1 MGSKKLPVLREL
13 NFVASKKPKT
23 VDRELHMK
31 SKTFKKTRLATSL
44 SLVLGVG
51 VVMPASRMTRRN
63 RTHKKPKK
71 KLK

>member
-1 MGSKKLPVLREL
+1 
-13 NFVASKKPKT
+13 
-23 VDRELHMK
+23 MK

-51 VVMPASRMTRRN
+51 VVMPAFADDAQEQN
-63 RTHKKPKK
+63 AKAEE